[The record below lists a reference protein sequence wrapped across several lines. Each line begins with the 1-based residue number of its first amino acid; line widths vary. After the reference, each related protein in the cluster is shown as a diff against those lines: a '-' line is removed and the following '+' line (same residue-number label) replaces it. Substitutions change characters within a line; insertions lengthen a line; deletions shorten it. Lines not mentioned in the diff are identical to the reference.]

1 MKKQLL
7 IAAVAATMAS
17 AAMADISIS
26 GAAQVNYV
34 TTDFDAA
41 GTADTNAIS
50 HDLDLKIT
58 GKSGATT
65 VVMDIENLNGGA
77 ADTLNVKNVYM
88 STDIAGINAK
98 IGTWYGSDSLLGN
111 GGQTTDQVSLDTT
124 ISGVKIQYEDDMS
137 TSSVTLSGSVA
148 GVAISHEVFN
158 AKTDTKVSGSF
169 GGVNAT
175 YRSVNG
181 DAANTDKTSLEV
193 STEVQGV
200 TVTYA
205 NVDADAAGAGTT
217 SDAFF
222 GTFATGSEIKDAKG
236 FGLSTSL
243 AGNTVTFKSYEVDA
257 QDYNKVVVNRAL
269 SNGTTFEAIYTDK
282 DGVSTALDLE
292 LKVSF

>member
-41 GTADTNAIS
+41 GTPDTNAIS

-58 GKSGATT
+58 GKSGETS
-65 VVMDIENLNGGA
+65 VVADIENLDGGTGA
-77 ADTLNVKNVYM
+77 LNVKNVYM
-88 STDIAGINAK
+88 STNIAGINAK
-98 IGTWYGSDSLLGN
+98 VGTWYGSDSLLGN
-111 GGQTTDQVSLDTT
+111 GTQTTDQVSLDTT
-124 ISGVKIQYEDDMS
+124 ISGVKIQYEDNMA

-148 GVAISHEVFN
+148 GVAVSHEIFD
-158 AKTDTKVSGSF
+158 AKTDSKISGSF

-175 YRSVNG
+175 YRSVDG

-205 NVDADAAGAGTT
+205 KVDADAAGAGTT

-222 GTFATGSEIKDAKG
+222 GTFATDSEIKDAKG
-236 FGLSTSL
+236 FGLSTSM
-243 AGNTVTFKSYEVDA
+243 AGNKVTFKSYEVDA
-257 QDYNKVVVNRAL
+257 QDYTKVVLNRAL

-282 DGVSTALDLE
+282 KSVSSALDLE